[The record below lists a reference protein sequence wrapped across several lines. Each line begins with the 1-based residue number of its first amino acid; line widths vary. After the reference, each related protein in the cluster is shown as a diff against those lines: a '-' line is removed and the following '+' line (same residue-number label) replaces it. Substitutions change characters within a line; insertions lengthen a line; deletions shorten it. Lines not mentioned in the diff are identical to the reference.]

1 MRQTIQ
7 RFNPSTIK
15 LMNDYAFPFEKLRV
29 WQDAREWISSV
40 HEITENFPKSE
51 NYNLTSQLDRASVSV
66 AANLAEGAGRTS
78 MKDQA
83 HFSQIS
89 YGSLME
95 SACLTIL
102 ASDRGYIDDE
112 KLTEQRKSISGIANQ
127 INSLRKSQLSRAK

>member
-1 MRQTIQ
+1 M
-7 RFNPSTIK
+7 K
-15 LMNDYAFPFEKLRV
+15 EDYVFPFEKLRV
-29 WQDAREWISSV
+29 WQDAREWVSSV
-40 HEITENFPKSE
+40 HKMTKSFPKSE

-66 AANLAEGAGRTS
+66 AANLAEGVGRTS

-102 ASDRGYIDDE
+102 ASDRCYIDDL
-112 KLTEQRKSISGIANQ
+112 KLAEQRKSISGIANQ